1 MFAQMNRRRFGAL
14 LGSGAAAAAL
24 SSVMPRLARA
34 ASEITVLN
42 WQGYGTDEA
51 WALKAFTE
59 KTGITVKHDYFNSE
73 EEMLTK
79 VRLNPGV
86 YDVVLANTARVKQ
99 LVAENLL
106 EPANLDKV
114 PNSAGLAPELKNH
127 ANLTVDGIPYGVAWL
142 WGINA
147 LAYREGKG
155 EKIDSFAAL
164 SDPAYKNRAAL
175 FDDAVT
181 EIGVGALMTGQD
193 INNPSDFNAIR
204 DKLRAM
210 KPNVKLL
217 WTSEDQFDK
226 AFSAGEF
233 DLAVFWSG
241 ASVRSRKVFK
251 LPLVFTIPK
260 EGAIGWLD
268 SLTVPASSTKKD
280 EARTFINYMIDPDFY
295 YQWATTVGAPASA
308 SSTAMAKLPE
318 GDLNKEIH
326 KPEYLSKLQF
336 MAALPDDRRQ
346 KILDLW
352 EETKAFYAS

>member
-1 MFAQMNRRRFGAL
+1 MAGQMNRRDFGIL
-14 LGSGAAAAAL
+14 LGSGVAATAL
-24 SSVMPRLARA
+24 SGFLPQRASA

-51 WALKAFTE
+51 WALKIFTD

-106 EPANLDKV
+106 DPIDLDKI
-114 PNSAGLAPELKNH
+114 PNAAGLAPELKNH
-127 ANLTVDGIPYGVAWL
+127 ANLMENGKPYGVAWL

-147 LAYREGKG
+147 LAYREGKAD
-155 EKIDSFAAL
+155 KVDSFAAL

-193 INNPSDFNAIR
+193 INNPTDFDAIR
-204 DKLRAM
+204 EKLRAM
-210 KPNVKLL
+210 KPDVKLL

-251 LPLVFTIPK
+251 LPLVFTMPK

-280 EARTFINYMIDPDFY
+280 EALAFINYMIDPDFY

-308 SSTAMAKLPE
+308 SSAAMAKLPE

-336 MAALPDDRRQ
+336 MAALPDERRQ
-346 KILDLW
+346 KFLDLW
-352 EETKAFYAS
+352 EETKAFYAK